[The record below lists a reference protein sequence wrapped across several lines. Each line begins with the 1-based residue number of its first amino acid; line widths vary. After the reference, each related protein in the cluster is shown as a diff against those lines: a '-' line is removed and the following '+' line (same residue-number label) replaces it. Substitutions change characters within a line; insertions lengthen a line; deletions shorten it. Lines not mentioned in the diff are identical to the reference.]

1 MFAASIHK
9 IKIQLKIYFKKTKV
23 YLPIRYILTKYF
35 LEIDNRNIVKL
46 IFGNSTPKIL
56 KGPFKDLS
64 YLRVSTGSV
73 LLPKIIGSYEEPI
86 SNIIE
91 KIILDNKY
99 KKIIDIGC
107 AEGYYAIGLA
117 KSLPECQITAIDT
130 DSYALYLC
138 KKLSK
143 LNNAKNVIFVK
154 EFTESIIKD
163 SNSVN
168 TLIICDIEGDE
179 LFVLNPNNYKFLLN
193 CDLLIECHDFFK
205 EGTTKSLLEFYEKT
219 HQVEFILDYKTRINH
234 YDIPAFNYSQNVNLF
249 DEKRPDGMNWLYLIK
264 NK

>member
-1 MFAASIHK
+1 MVGLSNYK
-9 IKIQLKIYFKKTKV
+9 IKLLLKKFIKKTKV

-56 KGPFKDLS
+56 NGPFKDLS
-64 YLRVSTGSV
+64 YLRVSTGSA

-86 SNIIE
+86 MHIIDNIVSE
-91 KIILDNKY
+91 NRY

-107 AEGYYAIGLA
+107 AEGYYTVGLA
-117 KSLPECQITAIDT
+117 KTLPDCQITAIDT

-138 KKLSK
+138 NKLSK
-143 LNNAKNVIFVK
+143 LNNAKNVIFLK

-193 CDLLIECHDFFK
+193 CDLLIECHDFIK
-205 EGTTKSLLEFYEKT
+205 EGTTKSLSEFYEKT
-219 HQVEFILDYKTRINH
+219 HSIEVILDYKIRINN
-234 YDIPAFNYSQNVNLF
+234 YDLPTLNYTQNGNLF